1 MGNFMKSNNYFY
13 NACCAALAFVGLAG
27 SMSAQAQDRYP
38 SRLIQIVVGYAPG
51 STDNIVRPF
60 MDKVAEQ
67 LKQPVVIMYKAG
79 AGGAIAASSVAK
91 SKPDGYTFLVSSA
104 AAVILNPLS
113 NPNVDYKVDDLVP
126 VARLVSLPL
135 GIAVRTDS
143 PFKSVRDIV
152 EAARARPG
160 TVTYSS
166 AGPTSTPDVMMQLF
180 ARVAKVKLSHIPY
193 NGSAPALVAL
203 LGGHV
208 QIGAAPLYG
217 FDTHARAGTMR
228 VLGVATETRTKE
240 TPDVPTF
247 TESGY
252 PFHYSTWHAVFAPR
266 GTPQAIIDAFHA
278 DIKTAVEKDTVEFDK
293 KMKVL
298 GVSLDLAGPAE
309 FGRAVQQE
317 VESMKLI
324 LPADGKAPS

>member
-1 MGNFMKSNNYFY
+1 MQSNRHLYQT
-13 NACCAALAFVGLAG
+13 CFVVLSTAG
-27 SMSAQAQDRYP
+27 FASPLSAQAQERYP

-60 MDKVAEQ
+60 IDKVAEQ
-67 LKQPVVIMYKAG
+67 LKQPVVLSYKAG

-91 SKPDGYTFLVSSA
+91 SKPDGYTFLVSSS

-113 NPNVDYKVDDLVP
+113 NPNVDYKVEDLVP

-135 GIAVRTDS
+135 GIAVKADS
-143 PFKSVRDIV
+143 PFKSVRDVV
-152 EAARARPG
+152 EAARAQPG
-160 TVTYSS
+160 VVTYSS
-166 AGPTSTPDVMMQLF
+166 AGPTSTPNVMMQLF
-180 ARVAKVKLSHIPY
+180 ERTAKVKLSHIPY

-217 FDTHARAGTMR
+217 FDSHARAGTMR
-228 VLGVATETRTKE
+228 VLGVANDTRSKE
-240 TPDVPTF
+240 APDVPTF
-247 TESGY
+247 RESGY
-252 PFHYSTWHAVFAPR
+252 PFNYSTWHAVFAPR
-266 GTPQAIIDAFHA
+266 GTPQPIIDAFYNA
-278 DIKTAVEKDTVEFDK
+278 LKAGVDKDTVEFEK

-298 GVSLDLAGPAE
+298 GVSLDLSGPAD

-317 VESMKLI
+317 VEAMKQI
-324 LPADGKAPS
+324 LPTDVKPSN